1 MFFPV
6 LIIFDSFDYFLIFC
20 VMVIF
25 FLFSIYNNIFML
37 LIDFMFQR
45 LLVTMSFFLSLPLH
59 AITTCHWL
67 SKTKTRQGMPSFN
80 PISK

>member
-59 AITTCHWL
+59 AITTCH
-67 SKTKTRQGMPSFN
+67 
-80 PISK
+80 